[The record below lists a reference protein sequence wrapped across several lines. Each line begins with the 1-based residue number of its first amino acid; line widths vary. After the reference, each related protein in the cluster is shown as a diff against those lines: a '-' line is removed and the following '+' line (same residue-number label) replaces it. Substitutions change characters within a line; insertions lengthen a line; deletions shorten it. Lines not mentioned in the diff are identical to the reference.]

1 MTESSKASPK
11 PPVSATIAYFLLS
24 LLAPWPLAWGIANS
38 RIQAARMSNAKN
50 IDEFT
55 VFFQTAMWAGLMML
69 GVWVVYFALRRNDLN
84 LRLMTLVLLIP
95 SLSLIVQVLN
105 FVL

>member
-11 PPVSATIAYFLLS
+11 PPVSAYFLLS

-84 LRLMTLVLLIP
+84 LRLMTLVLLSP